1 MSGEDKGVS
10 LVTAKK
16 KDDDEEEKK
25 GKGRD
30 LGVIPLS
37 SKTLISLST
46 DRSGLLFV
54 HFGDGQV
61 CTIFFRSGRV
71 LVEGGVMERDVVTEE
86 RTVEERHNEGRCRD
100 RGRG

>member
-37 SKTLISLST
+37 SLSLSLST

-54 HFGDGQV
+54 HLSDSQV
-61 CTIFFRSGRV
+61 CTIFFRSDRV
-71 LVEGGVMERDVVTEE
+71 
-86 RTVEERHNEGRCRD
+86 
-100 RGRG
+100 